1 MMRRSLVIDLFMRM
15 RFLFEIALSL
25 SLVAYYA
32 EIYCIAG
39 VKNCGDECLPKHLTY
54 LRGGFRIMGLEPCL

>member
-1 MMRRSLVIDLFMRM
+1 MRM
-15 RFLFEIALSL
+15 RSLFEIALSL

>member
-15 RFLFEIALSL
+15 RSLFEIVPIL

-32 EIYCIAG
+32 EIYYVAG
-39 VKNCGDECLPKHLTY
+39 VKNCDDECLPKHLTY
-54 LRGGFRIMGLEPCL
+54 LSGGFR

>member
-1 MMRRSLVIDLFMRM
+1 MRM
-15 RFLFEIALSL
+15 RSLFEIALSL

-54 LRGGFRIMGLEPCL
+54 LRGGFRIMGLELCL